1 MLKNYFCT
9 TMKTLDVYVQ
19 HTSVWVVNFRSRKR
33 HVIGM
38 EFDNLDLLLKRAC
51 SHVQAPAVDLE
62 AWILS
67 EQHKVE
73 IPN

>member
-38 EFDNLDLLLKRAC
+38 RMVRIRSLTMMVTKKQRSC
-51 SHVQAPAVDLE
+51 
-62 AWILS
+62 
-67 EQHKVE
+67 
-73 IPN
+73 